1 MASSRP
7 RIRLLA
13 LLLMVLACVGQ
24 WSYGVEGWGAD
35 GHHATCLLAEPLLEP
50 ATVDAVRSLLPDY
63 ADGSL
68 ASLCTWADDIRWQYK
83 WHWTSALH
91 FIDTPDFLC
100 RYNYDRDCHNSY
112 GDVDMCVS
120 GAIYNYTSQ
129 LTSYR
134 NSAHS
139 ISDPAMLEAT
149 ARDQYNLT
157 EALLFLAHFVGD
169 VHQPLHVGFT
179 SDAGG
184 NTILVHWYR
193 RKYNLHHIWDN
204 EIINKAKTYYYNS
217 NLQDMID
224 AIFTNITGDWV
235 EQAKVWG
242 ECANDDISCP
252 DIYATESINLACKW
266 AYKNATPGSTLSDDY
281 FFSRLPI
288 VQKRLA
294 QGGVRLA
301 AILNRIFSP
310 SKL

>member
-7 RIRLLA
+7 RIRVLA
-13 LLLMVLACVGQ
+13 LLLTVLACVGQ

-91 FIDTPDFLC
+91 YIDTPDFLC

-120 GAIYNYTSQ
+120 GAINNYTSQ

-134 NSAHS
+134 NFAHS
-139 ISDPAMLEAT
+139 FSDPAMLEAT

-193 RKYNLHHIWDN
+193 RKYNLHHVSVHN
-204 EIINKAKTYYYNS
+204 
-217 NLQDMID
+217 
-224 AIFTNITGDWV
+224 FGF
-235 EQAKVWG
+235 
-242 ECANDDISCP
+242 C
-252 DIYATESINLACKW
+252 
-266 AYKNATPGSTLSDDY
+266 
-281 FFSRLPI
+281 
-288 VQKRLA
+288 
-294 QGGVRLA
+294 
-301 AILNRIFSP
+301 
-310 SKL
+310 

>member
-1 MASSRP
+1 
-7 RIRLLA
+7 
-13 LLLMVLACVGQ
+13 
-24 WSYGVEGWGAD
+24 
-35 GHHATCLLAEPLLEP
+35 
-50 ATVDAVRSLLPDY
+50 
-63 ADGSL
+63 
-68 ASLCTWADDIRWQYK
+68 
-83 WHWTSALH
+83 
-91 FIDTPDFLC
+91 
-100 RYNYDRDCHNSY
+100 
-112 GDVDMCVS
+112 MCVS

-149 ARDQYNLT
+149 SRDQYNLT

-224 AIFTNITGDWV
+224 AIFTNITV
-235 EQAKVWG
+235 SM
-242 ECANDDISCP
+242 I
-252 DIYATESINLACKW
+252 
-266 AYKNATPGSTLSDDY
+266 
-281 FFSRLPI
+281 R
-288 VQKRLA
+288 
-294 QGGVRLA
+294 
-301 AILNRIFSP
+301 
-310 SKL
+310 